1 MKERKSIDRLFQ
13 EKFKDFEAHP
23 SDKVWSAIHAE
34 LQGEQTRKSW
44 INSVWSKV
52 AGLAAALAI
61 FFLVGDWFT
70 INPSTEVATQ
80 KKEMQDRSEQEPF
93 RTEHTA
99 IAVSQQPQSEPTVQ
113 KSALTPDIVSKETS
127 LKVVRNTSSIKES
140 GIKSYRN
147 IAAILM
153 DPFEE
158 PTDYPRTNPSDLE
171 ISGISIFDAI
181 NHNKEETKLQQL
193 GKGKLIVTTKAAP
206 IFYGNMGK
214 GNFLDSKFD
223 SNPNQGDVT
232 LAYGV
237 NIAYAI
243 SDRIKIRS
251 GINKVSMSYNTS
263 DVPYRTAMD
272 PSAISSIS
280 YNPNI
285 KARQVSSV
293 KEAQYMSATAAPRQ
307 TGSLNTSSLNQ
318 KMGYIEVPVELQ
330 YNLLNKKI
338 EINIIG
344 GGSTLFLDQ
353 NVITLETGQE
363 RTQLGKANNLNTV
376 SFSTN
381 IGIGVDYNLSDKFKL
396 NLEPMFKYQLNTFSA
411 DAGMYQPYFLGIYS
425 GFSFEF

>member
-1 MKERKSIDRLFQ
+1 MKDRKSIDRLFQ

-23 SDKVWSAIHAE
+23 SEKVWSAIHAE

-44 INSVWSKV
+44 VNSIWSKV
-52 AGLAAALAI
+52 AGVAAALAI
-61 FFLVGDWFT
+61 FFLVGDWFS
-70 INPSTEVATQ
+70 IRPSSEVATQ
-80 KKEMQDRSEQEPF
+80 KKEMQDRPEQEPL
-93 RTEHTA
+93 RVELTA
-99 IAVSQQPQSEPTVQ
+99 IAISQQPEHEPPVEEI
-113 KSALTPDIVSKETS
+113 ALTPDVVSKKS
-127 LKVVRNTSSIKES
+127 PLRVVHNASSIKES
-140 GIKSYRN
+140 GIKSYQS

-153 DPFEE
+153 DPFEARE
-158 PTDYPRTNPSDLE
+158 HRENNPSDLE
-171 ISGISIFDAI
+171 ITGISIFDAI
-181 NHNKEETKLQQL
+181 RPKQEGSEFQEL

-223 SNPNQGDVT
+223 SNPNQGEVT
-232 LAYGV
+232 FAYGV

-243 SDRIKIRS
+243 SDRIKLRS

-285 KARQVSSV
+285 KAREVSSV
-293 KEAQYMSATAAPRQ
+293 KNAQYMSTTAAPRQ
-307 TGSLNTSSLNQ
+307 TGRLNTSSLNQ

-344 GGSTLFLDQ
+344 GGSTLLLDK
-353 NVITLETGQE
+353 NVVTLETGQE
-363 RTQLGKANNLNTV
+363 LTQLGKANNLNTI

-396 NLEPMFKYQLNTFSA
+396 NLEPMFKYQLNTFSS

>member
-1 MKERKSIDRLFQ
+1 MKERKNIDRLFQ

-23 SDKVWSAIHAE
+23 SEKVWSAIHAE

-44 INSVWSKV
+44 MDSVWSRV
-52 AGLAAALAI
+52 AGIAAALAI
-61 FFLVGDWFT
+61 FFLVGDWFS
-70 INPSTEVATQ
+70 INPSSEVATQ
-80 KKEMQDRSEQEPF
+80 KKEMQDRPEQEPF
-93 RTEHTA
+93 RTQHTA
-99 IAVSQQPQSEPTVQ
+99 VAVTQQPEHE
-113 KSALTPDIVSKETS
+113 LIVERMPAPAIVPKEIP
-127 LKVVRNTSSIKES
+127 LKVVHNASSIQKF
-140 GIKSYRN
+140 GIKPYQSV
-147 IAAILM
+147 AAILI
-153 DPFEE
+153 DPFETE
-158 PTDYPRTNPSDLE
+158 EYPETKPSDLE
-171 ISGISIFDAI
+171 IASVSIFDAI
-181 NHNKEETKLQQL
+181 NYKQEGIELQEL

-206 IFYGNMGK
+206 IFYGNLGK
-214 GNFLDSKFD
+214 GNFLDAKFD
-223 SNPNQGDVT
+223 SNPNEGEVT
-232 LAYGV
+232 FAYGI

-243 SDRIKIRS
+243 SDKIKLRS

-285 KARQVSSV
+285 KARAVSASV
-293 KEAQYMSATAAPRQ
+293 KDAQYMSATAARRH
-307 TGSLNTSSLNQ
+307 TGNLNTSSLNQ
-318 KMGYIEVPVELQ
+318 KMGYIEIPVELQ

-363 RTQLGKANNLNTV
+363 QTQLGKANNLNTV

-381 IGIGVDYNLSDKFKL
+381 IGVGVDYSLTDKFKL
-396 NLEPMFKYQLNTFSA
+396 NLEPMFKYQLNTFSS
-411 DAGMYQPYFLGIYS
+411 DAGMYQPFFLGIYS